1 MTTHE
6 PIPSTATNP
15 TAFWWLDE
23 FPRAPTVSVSTMVG
37 VDASGGVEDHQSP
50 EESWGLWIDE
60 SNPHD
65 MNVW

>member
-1 MTTHE
+1 
-6 PIPSTATNP
+6 
-15 TAFWWLDE
+15 
-23 FPRAPTVSVSTMVG
+23 MVG